1 MYNRKV
7 LLIALGLVFSTSAL
21 ADRRAEEIL
30 MINEEI
36 AIINARVG
44 KADAEV
50 KLATKQQE
58 LNKLNGSST
67 TNTNDLPVVRSIEG
81 VDGKLLATLATNGGI
96 TQTVSKGG
104 KFGAWTV
111 TKIDVSAVTLSR
123 GKEVVKLGFGSE
135 PPTSAQGVGINSS
148 AIR

>member
-7 LLIALGLVFSTSAL
+7 LLIALGLIFTAPAY
-21 ADRRAEEIL
+21 ADKRAEEIL

-58 LNKLNGSST
+58 LNKLNGSSAS
-67 TNTNDLPVVRSIEG
+67 NTNDLPVVRSIEG
-81 VDGKLLATLATNGGI
+81 VDGRLLATLATNGGI

-111 TKIDVSAVTLSR
+111 TKIDVNAVTLSR

-135 PPTSAQGVGINSS
+135 PPSAAQGVGINSS
-148 AIR
+148 SIR